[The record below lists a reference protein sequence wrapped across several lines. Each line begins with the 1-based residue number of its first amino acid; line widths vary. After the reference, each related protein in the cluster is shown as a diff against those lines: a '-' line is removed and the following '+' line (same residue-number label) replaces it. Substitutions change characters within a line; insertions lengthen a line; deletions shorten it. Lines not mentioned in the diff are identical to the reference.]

1 MMNCAIIDRDQ
12 RIDDFLLEKLSP
24 EDAETFEIHLFGC
37 PECLEELRL
46 REQMVKLIKEERV
59 TAVEDYARQRSSQKP
74 LGVIRSIAEFFRF
87 RQNIWI
93 YAGAAA
99 VLLIGFFV
107 TQLLRRQASPDIYAA
122 NFVEL
127 PHLES
132 RVGQALRSGDFSLA
146 VFTPKIGENFT
157 GEIFFRWEIEKDGE
171 KFSSPL
177 ELKILDN
184 RESLVHAAN
193 VESGQY
199 NFKENLAPGLY
210 YWTLD
215 NRGETLYV
223 GKFYVNKPER

>member
-1 MMNCAIIDRDQ
+1 MTCEITDRDQ
-12 RIDDFLLEKLSP
+12 RIDDFLLAKLSP
-24 EDAETFEIHLFGC
+24 EDADAFEIHLFGC
-37 PECLEELRL
+37 PECFEELRL
-46 REQMVKLIKEERV
+46 REQMVKLIKEEHL
-59 TAVEDYARQRSSQKP
+59 TAVAPSLSKRKQG
-74 LGVIRSIAEFFRF
+74 LGVIQSILDFFQS
-87 RQNIWI
+87 RQSIWI

-99 VLLIGFFV
+99 VLLIGFLV

-132 RVGQALRSGDFSLA
+132 RVGQIFRSGDFSLA
-146 VFTPKIGENFT
+146 VFAPKIGENFT
-157 GEIFFRWEIEKDGE
+157 GEILFRWEIEKDGE

-184 RESLVHAAN
+184 RENLVHAAT

-199 NFKENLAPGLY
+199 NFKDNLAPGLY

-215 NRGETLYV
+215 N
-223 GKFYVNKPER
+223 

>member
-1 MMNCAIIDRDQ
+1 MKCEIMDRDQ
-12 RIDDFLLEKLSP
+12 CIDDFLLAKLSP

-37 PECLEELRL
+37 PECFEELRL

-59 TAVEDYARQRSSQKP
+59 TVVSDHPAKRQQR
-74 LGVIRSIAEFFRF
+74 LGVIQSLLDFFQS
-87 RQNIWI
+87 RQSIWI

-107 TQLLRRQASPDIYAA
+107 TQLLRRQESPDIYAA

-132 RVGQALRSGDFSLA
+132 RVGQAFRSGIFSLS
-146 VFTPKIGENFT
+146 VISPQIGENFT
-157 GEIFFRWEIEKDGE
+157 GGILFRWEIEKDGE
-171 KFSSPL
+171 KFSGPL

-184 RESLVHAAN
+184 RENPVHAAT
-193 VESGQY
+193 VESRQY
-199 NFKENLAPGLY
+199 NFTKNLAPGLY

-215 NRGETLYV
+215 HRGETLYV
-223 GKFYVNKPER
+223 GKFFVRKFAK

>member
-1 MMNCAIIDRDQ
+1 MKCEMSDRDQ
-12 RIDDFLLEKLSP
+12 RIDDFLLAKLSP
-24 EDAETFEIHLFGC
+24 EDAEAFEIHLFGC
-37 PECLEELRL
+37 LECFEELRL

-59 TAVEDYARQRSSQKP
+59 TVVDDYARQRSPQQP
-74 LGVIRSIAEFFRF
+74 AGLIRDIAKFLRF

-99 VLLIGFFV
+99 VLLIGFFI
-107 TQLLRRQASPDIYAA
+107 TQLLRRQETPDIYAA

-132 RVGQALRSGDFSLA
+132 RVGQAFRSGGFSLA
-146 VFTPKIGENFT
+146 VISPQIGENFS
-157 GEIFFRWEIEKDGE
+157 GEVLFRWELEKDGE
-171 KFSSPL
+171 KFSTPL

-184 RESLVHAAN
+184 RENLGHAAI

-199 NFKENLAPGLY
+199 NLKKKLAPGLY

-215 NRGETLYV
+215 HRGETLYV
-223 GKFYVNKPER
+223 GKFFAKKPEK